1 MWSARDA
8 LALPPSCLHLEEA
21 ASHGQGGGGRG
32 LGCVERCQSLPLLPG
47 LQFGFQRLGLKCH
60 GTEVLVNL
68 TALALKKKTPGFDSP
83 DATLGRRAD
92 KSETT

>member
-1 MWSARDA
+1 MG
-8 LALPPSCLHLEEA
+8 P
-21 ASHGQGGGGRG
+21 
-32 LGCVERCQSLPLLPG
+32 
-47 LQFGFQRLGLKCH
+47 
-60 GTEVLVNL
+60 EVLVNL